1 MHGGGDH
8 KDSDKARAGQGLSGS
23 ARLDDAKIQAIVA
36 EVVRRLASDGA
47 PTAHVKRHADGRRGI
62 FVDVDAAVA
71 AARDAYAQLQKTPA
85 DVRRRAIEAMRRVS
99 LDHLEEMAKRAVAE
113 TGLGRVD
120 DKIQKNRLV
129 VEKTPGMEF
138 LQPPAYTGEH
148 GLTLDEYGPLGVI
161 GSITPCTNATETIL
175 NNAISMIAGGNTVVF
190 NVHPTAKGTLRWYVE
205 LLNEAM
211 VRVGAPDNLLTMVA
225 EPTIDSAQ
233 QVMKHPGI
241 RLLAVTGGGPVVK
254 AALASGK
261 RAVCAGP
268 GNPPAVVDETA
279 DLRSAAKNI
288 IAGASLDNNIVCIV
302 EKEILVVEA
311 VADRFKAEMTAA
323 GAVEVKGQDLRR
335 LEELLIVDG
344 HVNRKYVGKNAAV
357 ILADAGIR
365 APDATRIAF
374 AEVDEKHPFVQLE
387 MLLPVLGMVRCRDWQ
402 DAVAMAV
409 RVEHGFFHTA
419 TMHSMAI
426 DRLDAMARAVN
437 TSIFV
442 KNAPSFA
449 GLGLGG
455 EGYTAWTIAGTT
467 GEGLTT
473 ARTWTKQRR
482 CTLEGFFRI
491 V

>member
-1 MHGGGDH
+1 MDE
-8 KDSDKARAGQGLSGS
+8 AR
-23 ARLDDAKIQAIVA
+23 INAIVA
-36 EVVRRLASDGA
+36 EVVRRLGSDAGGAGPTISVPKTAAGRFGIFDDVDGA
-47 PTAHVKRHADGRRGI
+47 VG
-62 FVDVDAAVA
+62 
-71 AARDAYAQLQKTPA
+71 AARDSYAAFQSTST
-85 DVRRRAIEAMRRVS
+85 DVRKRALDAMRKVS
-99 LDHLEEMAKRAVAE
+99 LAHLEEMARRAVSE
-113 TGLGRVD
+113 TGLGRVE
-120 DKIQKNRLV
+120 DKINKNRLV
-129 VEKTPGMEF
+129 IEKTPGMEI

-175 NNAISMIAGGNTVVF
+175 NNAISMLAGGNTVVF
-190 NVHPTAKGTLRWYVE
+190 NVHPSAKGTLRWYVE
-205 LLNEAM
+205 LLNRAM
-211 VRVGAPDNLLTMVA
+211 VDVGAPDNLLTMVA
-225 EPTIDSAQ
+225 EPTIQSAQ
-233 QVMKHPGI
+233 DVMKHPGV

-279 DLRSAAKNI
+279 DLRAAARNI

-302 EKEILVVEA
+302 EKEMIVVDS
-311 VADRFKAEMTAA
+311 VADRFKSELASA
-323 GAVEVKGQDLRR
+323 GAVEVKGGDLRK
-335 LEELLIVDG
+335 LEQLLIVDG

-357 ILADAGIR
+357 ILADAGIS
-365 APDATRIAF
+365 APEATRIAF
-374 AEVDEKHPFVQLE
+374 AEVDEGHPFVQLE
-387 MLLPVLGMVRCRDWQ
+387 MLLPVLGFVRVRDWQ
-402 DAVAMAV
+402 EAVAMAV
-409 RVEHGFFHTA
+409 RVEHGFLHTA

-467 GEGLTT
+467 GEGLTN

-482 CTLEGFFRI
+482 CTLKGFFRI

>member
-1 MHGGGDH
+1 MDE
-8 KDSDKARAGQGLSGS
+8 AR
-23 ARLDDAKIQAIVA
+23 INAIVA
-36 EVVRRLASDGA
+36 EVVRRLGSDGGGA
-47 PTAHVKRHADGRRGI
+47 GPTISVPKTAAGRFGI
-62 FVDVDAAVA
+62 FDDVDGAVG
-71 AARDAYAQLQKTPA
+71 AARDSYAAFQATSV
-85 DVRRRAIEAMRRVS
+85 DVRKRAIDAMRRVS
-99 LDHLEEMAKRAVAE
+99 LAHLDEMARRAVSE
-113 TGLGRVD
+113 TGLGRVE
-120 DKIQKNRLV
+120 DKINKNRLV
-129 VEKTPGMEF
+129 VEKTPGMEI
-138 LQPPAYTGEH
+138 LQPPAHTGEH

-175 NNAISMIAGGNTVVF
+175 NNAISMLAGGNTVVF
-190 NVHPTAKGTLRWYVE
+190 NVHPSAKGTLRWYVE
-205 LLNEAM
+205 LLNRAM
-211 VRVGAPDNLLTMVA
+211 VDVGAPDNLLTMVA
-225 EPTIDSAQ
+225 EPTIQSAQ
-233 QVMKHPGI
+233 AVMKHPGV

-279 DLRSAAKNI
+279 DLAAAARNI

-302 EKEILVVEA
+302 EKEMVVVDS
-311 VADRFKAEMTAA
+311 VADRFKDELKRA
-323 GAVEVKGQDLRR
+323 GAVEVSGGDLRR
-335 LEELLIVDG
+335 LEALLVVDG

-357 ILADAGIR
+357 ILKDAGIS
-365 APDATRIAF
+365 APEATRIAF
-374 AEVDEKHPFVQLE
+374 AEVDESHPFVQLE
-387 MLLPVLGMVRCRDWQ
+387 MLLPVLGFVRVRDWQ
-402 DAVAMAV
+402 EAVATAV
-409 RVEHGFFHTA
+409 RVEHGFLHTA

-467 GEGLTT
+467 GEGLTN

-482 CTLEGFFRI
+482 CTLKGFFRI

>member
-1 MHGGGDH
+1 MDE
-8 KDSDKARAGQGLSGS
+8 AR
-23 ARLDDAKIQAIVA
+23 IQAIVA
-36 EVVRRLASDGA
+36 EVVRRLGSDGA
-47 PTAHVKRHADGRRGI
+47 PTVHIARPAGRFGI
-62 FVDVDAAVA
+62 FGDVDSAVA
-71 AARDAYAQLQKTPA
+71 AARDAYDRLQKTPT
-85 DVRRRAIEAMRRVS
+85 DVRRRAIAAMRQVS
-99 LDHLEEMAKRAVAE
+99 LAHLDEMSRRAVAE

-120 DKIQKNRLV
+120 DKLAKNRLV
-129 VEKTPGMEF
+129 IEKTPGMEI
-138 LQPPAYTGEH
+138 LQPPAHTGEH

-175 NNAISMIAGGNTVVF
+175 NNAISMLAGGNTVVF
-190 NVHPTAKGTLRWYVE
+190 NVHPSAKETLRWYVE
-205 LLNEAM
+205 LLNRAM
-211 VRVGAPDNLLTMVA
+211 VDAGAPENLLTMVA
-225 EPTIDSAQ
+225 EPTIQTANE
-233 QVMKHPGI
+233 VMKHPGI

-279 DLRSAAKNI
+279 DLKMAAKNI

-302 EKEILVVEA
+302 EKEILVVES
-311 VADRFKAEMTAA
+311 VADKFKAELSAA
-323 GAVEVKGQDLRR
+323 GAVEVKGGDLRK
-335 LEELLIVDG
+335 LEALLIVDG
-344 HVNRKYVGKNAAV
+344 HVNRKYVGKNAAG

-365 APDATRIAF
+365 APEATRIAF
-374 AEVDEKHPFVQLE
+374 AEVDESHPFVQLE
-387 MLLPVLGMVRCRDWQ
+387 MLLPVLGLVRCRDWE
-402 DAVAMAV
+402 DAVAMAL
-409 RVEHGFFHTA
+409 RVEHGFLHTA

-467 GEGLTT
+467 GEGLTN

-482 CTLEGFFRI
+482 CTLKGFFRI

>member
-1 MHGGGDH
+1 MDE
-8 KDSDKARAGQGLSGS
+8 AR
-23 ARLDDAKIQAIVA
+23 IQAIVA
-36 EVVRRLASDGA
+36 EVVRRLGTDGA
-47 PTAHVKRHADGRRGI
+47 PTVHIAKPAGRFGI
-62 FVDVDAAVA
+62 FGDVDSAVA
-71 AARDAYAQLQKTPA
+71 AARDAYDRLQKTPT
-85 DVRRRAIEAMRRVS
+85 DVRRRAISAMRQVS
-99 LDHLEEMAKRAVAE
+99 LAHLEEMSRRAVAE

-120 DKIQKNRLV
+120 DKIAKNRLV
-129 VEKTPGMEF
+129 IEKTPGMEI
-138 LQPPAYTGEH
+138 LQPPAHTGEH

-175 NNAISMIAGGNTVVF
+175 NNAISMVAGGNTVVF
-190 NVHPTAKGTLRWYVE
+190 NVHPSAKETLRWYVE
-205 LLNEAM
+205 LLNRAM
-211 VRVGAPDNLLTMVA
+211 VDAGAPDNLLTMVA
-225 EPTIDSAQ
+225 DPTIKSAGE
-233 QVMKHPGI
+233 VMKHPGV

-279 DLRSAAKNI
+279 DLKMAAKNI

-302 EKEILVVEA
+302 EKEILVVDA
-311 VADRFKAEMTAA
+311 VADKFKAEMHAA
-323 GAVEVKGQDLRR
+323 GAVEVKGGDLRK
-335 LEELLIVDG
+335 LEQLLIVDG

-374 AEVDEKHPFVQLE
+374 AEVDESHPFVQLE
-387 MLLPVLGMVRCRDWQ
+387 MLLPVLGLVRCRDWE
-402 DAVAMAV
+402 DAVAMAL
-409 RVEHGFFHTA
+409 RVEHGFLHTA

-467 GEGLTT
+467 GEGLTN

-482 CTLEGFFRI
+482 CTLRGFFRI